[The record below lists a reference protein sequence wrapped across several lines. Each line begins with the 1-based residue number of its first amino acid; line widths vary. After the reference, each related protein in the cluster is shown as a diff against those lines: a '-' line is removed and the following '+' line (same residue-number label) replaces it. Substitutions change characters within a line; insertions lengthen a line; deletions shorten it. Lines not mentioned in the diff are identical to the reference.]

1 MHTLKF
7 LGLQPTCVIKI
18 LHKIVSLNWRKTHC
32 HYIGWLTITL
42 IDFCDCISL
51 HLKILSPVAYHLGIF
66 RCKYL
71 LHHEL

>member
-32 HYIGWLTITL
+32 HYIGWLTIKWYSH
-42 IDFCDCISL
+42 IIN
-51 HLKILSPVAYHLGIF
+51 
-66 RCKYL
+66 RL
-71 LHHEL
+71 L